1 MYPDLSLW
9 PLVLVTLPLSLMKQ
23 IIAIRLLILALTCLV
38 TYLSLLKHKYQSNLA
53 IFAAVIY
60 TLSGYS
66 LYQASTEVQLG
77 TGIIYIFSF
86 PIFFA
91 LVDLFKRE
99 KIDYN
104 LVLRLGLLFTM
115 IVSSHL
121 LSAVIVAFIVALLLL
136 YRWLID
142 RDFNWAVLA
151 NLALSGVIAAI
162 LSLPVLYRYFYLSRS
177 GLAKPYGQ
185 GMIIA
190 ESVQKMLS
198 DIDWSTRTTF
208 SVVSLVLL
216 AICLFFG
223 KKSEKMVKLLF
234 LGSV

>member
-1 MYPDLSLW
+1 M
-9 PLVLVTLPLSLMKQ
+9 
-23 IIAIRLLILALTCLV
+23 
-38 TYLSLLKHKYQSNLA
+38 
-53 IFAAVIY
+53 
-60 TLSGYS
+60 
-66 LYQASTEVQLG
+66 
-77 TGIIYIFSF
+77 
-86 PIFFA
+86 
-91 LVDLFKRE
+91 
-99 KIDYN
+99 
-104 LVLRLGLLFTM
+104 LFTM

-223 KKSEKMVKLLF
+223 KKERKDGEATFS
-234 LGSV
+234 